1 MDSKLKLA
9 YTKIEEAFLA
19 YEKLNLS
26 RRESYAQLI
35 SIE

>member
-9 YTKIEEAFLA
+9 YNKIEEAFLA

-26 RRESYAQLI
+26 RSHESI
-35 SIE
+35 CIVNKH